1 MGAKKNKL
9 KRMLSPTTPPP
20 PEATADD
27 DELMDDLFAQLDSK
41 DGAVRHESAT
51 VLNEMQID
59 RVADQLESVPKKDGK
74 ARHKARQARKAA
86 ALAETYAPTDV
97 EADARLERQAKDEE
111 EQIKKTCDELGLL
124 LHEINPDGHCL
135 FSAVADQLAL
145 LGVLPASQA
154 TYATCR
160 RAAADFIHAHPDDF
174 LPFLPSEVGEDTA
187 GATEA
192 GFMTRAQFDRY
203 CARMRDTAIWGGEPE
218 VVALSRAYG
227 VAIHVVQGGQPP
239 VVVHDP
245 ADPAGQKTE
254 AEGGKRTVY
263 ISYHRRLYGLGE
275 HYNSLRPKTF
285 ANSLRSV
292 FQ

>member
-1 MGAKKNKL
+1 M
-9 KRMLSPTTPPP
+9 
-20 PEATADD
+20 
-27 DELMDDLFAQLDSK
+27 
-41 DGAVRHESAT
+41 
-51 VLNEMQID
+51 
-59 RVADQLESVPKKDGK
+59 
-74 ARHKARQARKAA
+74 
-86 ALAETYAPTDV
+86 
-97 EADARLERQAKDEE
+97 
-111 EQIKKTCDELGLL
+111 
-124 LHEINPDGHCL
+124 
-135 FSAVADQLAL
+135 
-145 LGVLPASQA
+145 LPASQA

-160 RAAADFIHAHPDDF
+160 RAAADFIHTHPDDF

-275 HYNSLRPKTF
+275 VSVVSRCCSSCADAFGSITTRYGRRRSPTPSDLFSNDCRPGSLIKCQAPGGAF
-285 ANSLRSV
+285 AMGFLNVDTQAESLGC
-292 FQ
+292 